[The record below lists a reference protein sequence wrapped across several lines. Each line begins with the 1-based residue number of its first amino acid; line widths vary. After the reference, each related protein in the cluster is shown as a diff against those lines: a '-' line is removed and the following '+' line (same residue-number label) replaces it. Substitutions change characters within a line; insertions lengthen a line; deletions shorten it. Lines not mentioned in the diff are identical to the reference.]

1 PAFRPRHGA
10 LLVRLSLPTRRS
22 SDLSPSRQQYDRSQ
36 KPHSGSPDHPHTT
49 MSDAVSPA
57 NTGQTPPNQRNH
69 PDSLPHPQDA
79 PSCHTCAPGSANATK
94 SPGKNRL
101 QPSAGSAKTPRH
113 EQKGQW
119 GPPSGTATALPT
131 LSPECTRTRLGSG
144 IVLSP
149 HQVVDQ

>member
-49 MSDAVSPA
+49 MSDAESPE

-69 PDSLPHPQDA
+69 PDSSPHPQDA
-79 PSCHTCAPGSANATK
+79 PSCRTCAPVTANAARVLGM
-94 SPGKNRL
+94 SRL
-101 QPSAGSAKTPRH
+101 QPTGGYVKYHHH
-113 EQKGQW
+113 ETTQ
-119 GPPSGTATALPT
+119 
-131 LSPECTRTRLGSG
+131 
-144 IVLSP
+144 
-149 HQVVDQ
+149 